1 MTSLG
6 PENTAQNTAEELRRT
21 PKNSEELAGT
31 SLGPENKWHAC
42 PGSDTLVIGMAGAGG
57 EPDEAQ
63 GFLHL
68 EEAGEAQRRGDGT
81 HSHIN
86 GLGRQPG
93 ELYVGIPAF

>member
-1 MTSLG
+1 M
-6 PENTAQNTAEELRRT
+6 
-21 PKNSEELAGT
+21 
-31 SLGPENKWHAC
+31 

-93 ELYVGIPAF
+93 ELYVGIPALGGGRGGPEEGGRTHTAKSATLCKSPWLVPNAP